1 VLMAMLLGAAAQS
14 SLILS
19 GLVVYGIRVPAW
31 VIGVLAELAAGRLS
45 APSHST

>member
-1 VLMAMLLGAAAQS
+1 MAMLLGAAAQS

-45 APSHST
+45 ASPKARP